1 MTEKPMNPFAT
12 TDFRNAM
19 KEAVEDINRRVAN
32 MQKMQSIVSEK
43 GKTMKNEQ
51 MTLLADAWKS
61 DGLEKKKKSVKRK
74 WENAFQKW
82 SNEHGIENYGN
93 TEDYGCCGFG
103 SMCDWCK
110 DNSYG
115 RPCVRALNAMC
126 REKHIEID
134 YADFDFTKIW

>member
-1 MTEKPMNPFAT
+1 MNNQISFFGKEFCTEEEIAELERQVEIFA
-12 TDFRNAM
+12 DYA
-19 KEAVEDINRRVAN
+19 
-32 MQKMQSIVSEK
+32 
-43 GKTMKNEQ
+43 
-51 MTLLADAWKS
+51 
-61 DGLEKKKKSVKRK
+61 KKKRR

-115 RPCVRALNAMC
+115 RPCVRALNAML
-126 REKHIEID
+126 REKGKKVD
-134 YADFDFTKIW
+134 YDDTDFVKVWRGW